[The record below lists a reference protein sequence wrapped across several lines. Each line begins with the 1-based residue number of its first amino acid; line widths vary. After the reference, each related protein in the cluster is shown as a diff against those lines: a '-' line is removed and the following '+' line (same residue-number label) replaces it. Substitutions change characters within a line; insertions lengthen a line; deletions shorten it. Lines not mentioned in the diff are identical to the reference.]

1 MSDPDPGGGHYLVLL
16 QSTPSLVLTFL
27 VVLLLAGLY
36 AFATAYAA
44 VIPRLDEDELRDR
57 LGANPERLQA
67 ILGLKTQRRQF
78 LSSIHA
84 IKILSLLLL
93 SWALTSP
100 LEDYFQ
106 AVLPQQLMGLIPLFI
121 GLALVFVSFL
131 IMAFARSFPQELAK
145 QDVPNFS
152 LKGYKYYYFFSSLL
166 APLSRPALGISDSLL
181 KRRQIDPDGRDL
193 MISDQE
199 VKDLL
204 EHSAESEEGEFLE
217 NVFAFG
223 DKTVGDCMTHR
234 MDMVAV
240 EANIS
245 LPDLLDLV
253 EEEKYTR
260 IPVYREDID
269 HIIGLVYI
277 RDILL
282 FAAKHQ
288 AEPFS
293 IDLILKEASY
303 TPETQ
308 SIAKLFRQM
317 QLESVHM
324 AIVIDEYGGT
334 AGLITLED
342 VLEEIV
348 GDIEDEYDDEEE
360 DFLPLGPGEWL
371 VDSSL
376 TLEDLSEY
384 LDTEFPSEDYDTVA
398 GLVIGLLDR
407 IPEADEQAEVR
418 YEDYLLK
425 VLSMDDKRIEKIL
438 IKYEPAADPAEDM
451 VENENLL

>member
-1 MSDPDPGGGHYLVLL
+1 MSDPDPGGGSYFILL
-16 QSTPSLVLTFL
+16 QSYPSLVLFFL
-27 VVLLLAGLY
+27 IALFLAGLY

-44 VIPRLDEDELRDR
+44 VIPRLDEDELSDR
-57 LGANPERLQA
+57 LAANPDRLQA
-67 ILGLKTQRRQF
+67 ILKLKTQRRRF
-78 LSSIHA
+78 LSSINA
-84 IKILSLLLL
+84 IKITSLIFL
-93 SWALTSP
+93 SWSLTCP
-100 LEDYFQ
+100 LEDFFQ
-106 AVLPQQLMGLIPLFI
+106 AVLPSHLAWLTYIFTGLVLLLII
-121 GLALVFVSFL
+121 FL
-131 IMAFARSFPQELAK
+131 ILAFARAFPQELAK
-145 QDVPNFS
+145 QDVLNFS
-152 LKGYKYYYFFSSLL
+152 LKGYKYYLFFSNILT
-166 APLSRPALGISDSLL
+166 PLSRPALAISDALL
-181 KRRQIDPDGRDL
+181 KKRQIDPDGRDL

-240 EANIS
+240 EADIS
-245 LPDLLDLV
+245 LDELLAVV

-282 FAAKHQ
+282 FAARHQ
-288 AEPFS
+288 NEPFS

-348 GDIEDEYDDEEE
+348 GDIEDEYDDDEE

-371 VDSSL
+371 ADSGL

-384 LDTEFPSEDYDTVA
+384 LDTEFPSDDYDTVA

-418 YEDYLLK
+418 YQDYLFK

-438 IKYEPAADPAEDM
+438 IKYAPQAPTEENIAAQ
-451 VENENLL
+451 ENLL